1 MFDIKRRMAQVVDW
15 GIEQLQPEVQ
25 EDFYKIS
32 GYADV
37 KDIFKRALATEESI
51 NLLLVGPP
59 ASAKTMFLQGVM
71 DIMGEEAVYFDATN
85 TTNRV
90 LDVLEQK
97 RPKIICIDELEKMP
111 INFQNK
117 LLNFLE
123 SGHVKVDQ
131 KKTQYDFHIEGVK
144 CFAAANNPKKI
155 SPPLM
160 SRFGKPLY
168 LPKYTREQF
177 LNVSEKVLNIQT
189 ARFIGEQVYERGGDI
204 REVINIG
211 KLVGKKGTE
220 EDVLQVLRTMY
231 KYAEQ
236 SCDKRDGRM
245 QEGAS

>member
-1 MFDIKRRMAQVVDW
+1 MNWRQKAKQAIEW
-15 GIEQLQPEVQ
+15 GIEQLQPEIQ
-25 EDFYKIS
+25 EDFGKIA
-32 GYADV
+32 GYSDV
-37 KDIFKRALATEESI
+37 KDIFKRALATDESI

-71 DIMGEEAVYFDATN
+71 DIMGDDAVYFDATN

-111 INFQNK
+111 TNFQNK

-131 KKTQYDFHIEGVK
+131 KKVQYDFTIKGVK
-144 CFAAANNPKKI
+144 CFGAANNPKKI

-168 LPKYTREQF
+168 LPKYTKEQF
-177 LNVSEKVLNIQT
+177 LSVSEKVLEIEVG
-189 ARFIGEQVYERGGDI
+189 RFIGEQVYAKGGDI

-231 KYAEQ
+231 KY
-236 SCDKRDGRM
+236 
-245 QEGAS
+245 QEVDTE